1 VNSSFVIG
9 IGTILFALLLG
20 TQTTELPAVAKRMPV
35 LLIWLVV
42 VLAAMMI
49 VEEFLKWRNARRSAV
64 IAPVDQDEVL
74 LPVKWLVL
82 VSFGAAIIAYVALIP
97 IAGYLIVT
105 PLFITGSLLV
115 SRTMSALLAVAIGTL
130 ATAFIWAVFIWAL
143 NLPVAV
149 LPILK

>member
-9 IGTILFALLLG
+9 IVTILFALLLG

-42 VLAAMMI
+42 ILAAMMI
-49 VEEFLKWRNARRSAV
+49 VEEFMKWRTARRSAV
-64 IAPVDQDEVL
+64 IAPIDPDEVL
-74 LPVKWLVL
+74 LPVNWLVL

-115 SRTMSALLAVAIGTL
+115 SRTMSAHLAVVIGAL